1 VGVEDG
7 NRMSKDLRQARGDD
21 EALIAGVARGDAD
34 MFAALYRR
42 HQGLVYRFALH
53 LTGNSATAEDVT
65 HEAFL
70 AVMREAGR
78 FQPGRGS
85 AAAWLCGIARNHAR
99 RRLEGDRRLLPLALE
114 EEAEPV
120 GSAHGASPVED
131 LARDDAIR
139 GLRRAILALPLQY
152 REAVVLCD
160 LHELS
165 YAEAAEAMECAVGTV
180 RSRLHRARTLLTERL
195 QRTAE
200 RPMTTRPRITSLRGL
215 A

>member
-7 NRMSKDLRQARGDD
+7 SGMSEDLRQATGDD
-21 EALIAGVARGDAD
+21 DALIAGVASGDAEA
-34 MFAALYRR
+34 FAALYRR

-53 LTGNSATAEDVT
+53 LTGSPATAEDVT

-70 AVMREAGR
+70 TVMRDAWRFQAGR
-78 FQPGRGS
+78 GT
-85 AAAWLCGIARNHAR
+85 ATAWLCGIARNHAR
-99 RRLEGDRRLLPLALE
+99 RRLDRDRRLLPLALE
-114 EEAEPV
+114 EEAEAP
-120 GSAHGASPVED
+120 GAINGANLVED

-139 GLRRAILALPLQY
+139 RLRRAILALPLRY

-160 LHELS
+160 LQELS

-180 RSRLHRARTLLTERL
+180 RSRLHRARALLAERL
-195 QRTAE
+195 QRAAE
-200 RPMTTRPRITSLRGL
+200 RPMSTRPRVTTLRGL